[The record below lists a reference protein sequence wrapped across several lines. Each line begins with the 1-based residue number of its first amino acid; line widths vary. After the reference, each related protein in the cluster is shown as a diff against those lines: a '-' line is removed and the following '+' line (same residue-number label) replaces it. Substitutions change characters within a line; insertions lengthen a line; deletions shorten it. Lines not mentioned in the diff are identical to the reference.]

1 MKNTHSLVLS
11 ISAIKDIDKIKE
23 NTKYINLDITNC
35 NYDVIEY
42 FLKNGENYLYTE
54 IIDNEK
60 GYTYVGYED
69 FKRAENII
77 SLIYAGMPNS
87 LNKLQTARYLYTSIA
102 KYVFFDIDIIPEKN
116 ESYSF
121 SLINKINNIWGSL
134 SSNRVTKS
142 SITKIYYYLCKRI
155 GLDIYIEQDTR
166 KELYNKLIIDKEPL
180 NLDLFSDIPYIQAKM
195 ITKYFA
201 HYNDNLE
208 LDKKVKYINNKY
220 NNVLIEK
227 ALKNTD
233 YTKENC
239 VEEILYKTQNIIE
252 AYNLFSVE
260 LSIIYE
266 YIFSIYCPNYNI
278 KINNLYKKHNIDN
291 QEIRHFIMITYNDKH
306 YTYDNKIKSFIRVND
321 LDIVDN
327 IHNGKMGLYKDE
339 LIPNIKINLNV

>member
-1 MKNTHSLVLS
+1 MKNFQVNS
-11 ISAIKDIDKIKE
+11 DIQD
-23 NTKYINLDITNC
+23 NLD
-35 NYDVIEY
+35 
-42 FLKNGENYLYTE
+42 
-54 IIDNEK
+54 
-60 GYTYVGYED
+60 
-69 FKRAENII
+69 
-77 SLIYAGMPNS
+77 
-87 LNKLQTARYLYTSIA
+87 
-102 KYVFFDIDIIPEKN
+102 
-116 ESYSF
+116 
-121 SLINKINNIWGSL
+121 
-134 SSNRVTKS
+134 
-142 SITKIYYYLCKRI
+142 
-155 GLDIYIEQDTR
+155 
-166 KELYNKLIIDKEPL
+166 
-180 NLDLFSDIPYIQAKM
+180 
-195 ITKYFA
+195 
-201 HYNDNLE
+201 
-208 LDKKVKYINNKY
+208 NKY

-260 LSIIYE
+260 LSVIYE

-278 KINNLYKKHNIDN
+278 KINNLYN